1 MIYDAI
7 EQPKNQPEFHS
18 DRHQRGRNWASLKT
32 ALQSTA
38 TEEKCNECFFEQ
50 AYDNEVGSPAWLKVA
65 RVRVALPF
73 LFVISIFGPLP
84 FGAILDGL
92 ADNRDIALEKHDEGR
107 VAAAGN

>member
-50 AYDNEVGSPAWLKVA
+50 AYDRAVEASVEAEPSGTAPDK
-65 RVRVALPF
+65 
-73 LFVISIFGPLP
+73 I
-84 FGAILDGL
+84 D
-92 ADNRDIALEKHDEGR
+92 KQT
-107 VAAAGN
+107 

>member
-1 MIYDAI
+1 MSYENLSNILSFVEESLLKDQKLI
-7 EQPKNQPEFHS
+7 RRLS
-18 DRHQRGRNWASLKT
+18 DYSACVSFQEGDVRELLNVSM
-32 ALQSTA
+32 
-38 TEEKCNECFFEQ
+38 NV
-50 AYDNEVGSPAWLKVA
+50 NEVGSPAWLKVA